1 MEDGEN
7 RTRGGPGLRRFWHD
21 EVVILTAPAWSSFT
35 FEPLFAVLAVLA
47 AIAYWRGC
55 KAYPPGVLRVCA
67 FAAGWVLIVVSV
79 NSPLETLAI
88 HYWVLAH
95 LVQNALLA
103 DLAPPLV
110 MLGLNREMW
119 LALDRRFPVPMK
131 LFSNLGLALLMWL
144 GAWYFIHLGP
154 VYEYFLRH
162 PVMLNLEHLALM
174 FVGFVFWA
182 PVIRARWWD
191 RSPAVLVPYLL
202 AAFVAASFL
211 GLGFTFIPHAF
222 YPYYTHTPR
231 LLGISPTEDQNLGGI
246 AMTAE
251 QSLVFLSAI
260 AYVLL
265 LLADREQRETE
276 EREHAALDATE
287 SSP

>member
-1 MEDGEN
+1 MIIAAVD
-7 RTRGGPGLRRFWHD
+7 PY
-21 EVVILTAPAWSSFT
+21 SFT
-35 FEPLFAVLAVLA
+35 FEPLFAVLALLA
-47 AIAYWRGC
+47 VAGYWR
-55 KAYPPGVLRVCA
+55 AARRYPPGVLRATSFV
-67 FAAGWVLIVVSV
+67 AGWLLIAVSV

-110 MLGLNREMW
+110 MIGLSRGMW
-119 LALDRRFPVPMK
+119 EALDRRLPGPMR
-131 LFSNLGLALLMWL
+131 LVSNLGLALLFWL
-144 GAWYFIHLGP
+144 GAWYFIHLAS
-154 VYEYFLRH
+154 VYEYVLRH
-162 PVMLNLEHLALM
+162 PQLLNLEHAVLMLA
-174 FVGFVFWA
+174 GFVFWA
-182 PVIRARWWD
+182 PVVRARWWD

-211 GLGFTFIPHAF
+211 GLGFTFIPHPF
-222 YPYYTHTPR
+222 YPYYVALPR
-231 LLGISPTEDQNLGGI
+231 LGGISATEDQNLGGI

-251 QSLVFLSAI
+251 QSLVFLTAI

-276 EREHAALDATE
+276 AREREATG
-287 SSP
+287 SGA

>member
-1 MEDGEN
+1 MG
-7 RTRGGPGLRRFWHD
+7 
-21 EVVILTAPAWSSFT
+21 VVIIASADPLAFT
-35 FEPLFAVLAVLA
+35 FEPLFAVIVVAGLVVYLRAAGRYHPGGVRIAAFVTGAVL
-47 AIAYWRGC
+47 IAG
-55 KAYPPGVLRVCA
+55 
-67 FAAGWVLIVVSV
+67 SV
-79 NSPLETLAI
+79 NSPLETVAI

-119 LALDRRFPVPMK
+119 EALDRRLPGPMR
-131 LFSNLGLALLMWL
+131 LVSHLGLTLAFWL
-144 GAWYFIHLGP
+144 GTWYFIHLAP
-154 VYEYFLRH
+154 VYTYALEH
-162 PVMLNLEHLALM
+162 PIWLNLEHVVLMLA
-174 FVGFVFWA
+174 GFAFWA
-182 PVIRARWWD
+182 PVIRARWWN

-202 AAFVAASFL
+202 AAFVASSFL
-211 GLGFTFIPHAF
+211 GLGFTFIPHPF

-251 QSLVFLSAI
+251 QSLVFLTAI
-260 AYVLL
+260 AYTLL

-276 EREHAALDATE
+276 AREQGGVD
-287 SSP
+287 